1 MSGEGLEQILILFD
15 SVCLVGTTTD
25 RGDMGGGD
33 YNRLLILRED
43 TEITQCNKKKKKKK
57 LTPLHNA
64 DNDSRKG

>member
-43 TEITQCNKKKKKKK
+43 TEITQCNKKEKKKR
-57 LTPLHNA
+57 N
-64 DNDSRKG
+64 